1 MTTPSLATAPWD
13 DTRPTEPEAAEAYRR
28 DGHVV
33 LRGVASADEVAQIRP
48 VIGGCVQRMSTET
61 RPLAERDTY
70 GKAFLQVHNLWRAD
84 PAAAQFVLGKRFARF
99 AAELMGVDAV
109 RLYHDQALY
118 KEPGGGFTP
127 WHQDRF
133 YWPLDTDKTIT
144 MWMPLVDVPA
154 GMEWVSGS
162 HRDGEIG
169 RIEISDSSEQ
179 YFADLVADRQLP
191 VAAAGPL
198 AAGDATFHDGWSLHR
213 APGNDTDQMREVMTV
228 IYFADGTRVGPADSD
243 ARRKDLA
250 DWLPGLAPGDVAAS
264 PLNPLLWSRADVA
277 G

>member
-1 MTTPSLATAPWD
+1 MTTISTRALDDERSPSA
-13 DTRPTEPEAAEAYRR
+13 EQAEAFRR
-28 DGHVV
+28 DGHLVV
-33 LRGVASADEVAQIRP
+33 RGLCSAEEVAQFRPAIR
-48 VIGGCVQRMSTET
+48 GCVERLSSET
-61 RPLAERDTY
+61 RPLEERDTY
-70 GKAFLQVHNLWRAD
+70 GKAFLQVTNLWRAD
-84 PAAAQFVLGKRFARF
+84 PRVAQFVLAKRFARL
-99 AAELMGVDAV
+99 AAELMGVEGV
-109 RLYHDQALY
+109 RLYHDQALF

-162 HRDGEIG
+162 HLQSDLG
-169 RIEISDSSEQ
+169 RMEISDASEE
-179 YFADLVADRQLP
+179 YFTSLVVGQSMP
-191 VAAAGPL
+191 VAAAGQL

-213 APGNDTDQMREVMTV
+213 APGNDTDVMREVMTI
-228 IYFADGTRVGPADSD
+228 IYFADGARVGPDDSD
-243 ARRKDLA
+243 PRRKDLA

-264 PLNPLLWSRADVA
+264 PLNPLLWSSH